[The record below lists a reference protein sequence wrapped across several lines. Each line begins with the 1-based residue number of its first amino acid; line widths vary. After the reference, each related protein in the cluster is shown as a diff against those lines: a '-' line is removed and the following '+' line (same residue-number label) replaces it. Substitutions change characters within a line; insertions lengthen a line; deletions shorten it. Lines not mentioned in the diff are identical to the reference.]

1 MKRIDALR
9 QIMRDQKLDGVI
21 FSKPENRY
29 YLSGFR
35 GSTGTVLI
43 TADQQYFLTDFRYIA
58 QAKDQCPDYAVLQI
72 SPADP
77 IYGHI
82 NRLVTG
88 RLGFEDD
95 FMTVENYG
103 LYRSK
108 LEAEMVPMKRLIE
121 TLRLYKDETEI
132 ELMAKAQQIA
142 DEAFEHIL
150 TYIKPGVREIDVANE
165 LIRVMKEKG
174 ATGESFE
181 IIVASGVRGA
191 LPHGVASE
199 KSIEAGELVTLDFGC
214 VYHGYC
220 SDMTRTVAVG
230 PVSEKHRHIYE
241 TVRKA
246 QETALAAVRPGI
258 TGQELDKI
266 ARDIITEAGFG
277 EHFGHGLGH
286 GVGLEVHEG
295 PSISKAGTTPIE
307 PGMVITDEPGIYLD
321 GFGGVRIEDI
331 ILVTEDGKRVLSSSP
346 KELIELAIEE
356 GK

>member
-9 QIMRDQKLDGVI
+9 QTMRDQKLDGVI

-43 TADQQYFLTDFRYIA
+43 TADQQYFLTDFRYIT
-58 QAKDQCPDYAVLQI
+58 QAKDQCLGYEVLKI
-72 SPADP
+72 SQDDP

-103 LYRSK
+103 LYSSK

-174 ATGESFE
+174 ATGESFD

-199 KSIEAGELVTLDFGC
+199 KPIEMGELVTLDFGC
-214 VYHGYC
+214 VYQGYC

-230 PVSEKHRHIYE
+230 SVSEKQRLIYE
-241 TVRKA
+241 TVLKA
-246 QETALAAVRPGI
+246 QETALAAIRPGI

-307 PGMVITDEPGIYLD
+307 PGMIITDEPGIYLD